1 MKPRPQRSR
10 SKAFTLVELL
20 VALGIFGLVMG
31 ALITFS
37 RSSTRVIFE
46 STLRLD
52 LDRDL
57 RQSAQR
63 ILADVNT
70 ADAFYL
76 YKSFKSSDRN
86 ATNGSQRLGSDASGD
101 FLLLVYSEPQPLTT
115 SNVYV
120 TRLVGYFR
128 KADTA
133 SARGGIHRFQI
144 DYADQTVR
152 ADSNPVESLLA
163 SYSYND
169 EYPRLIPSAAGGYT
183 NGMFYNFRGKTVM
196 ISADLYRGAS
206 YRNSTE
212 VLRLCASPR

>member
-1 MKPRPQRSR
+1 
-10 SKAFTLVELL
+10 VELL
-20 VALGIFGLVMG
+20 VALSIFGMVMG

-37 RSSTRVIFE
+37 RSSTRVIYE

-57 RQSAQR
+57 RLSAQR

-76 YKSFKSSDRN
+76 YRSFKSSDRG
-86 ATNGSQRLGSDASGD
+86 AVNGSQRLGSDGSGD

-133 SARGGIHRFQI
+133 SERGGIHRFQI

-163 SYSYND
+163 GYTYD
-169 EYPRLIPSAAGGYT
+169 GDYPRLIPAATGGYT

-212 VLRLCASPR
+212 VLRLSASPR